1 MTLEEEIKSNF
12 FLKTWMLK
20 VNFLPANF
28 YDECCNVATD
38 YFALVYDVIKPYW
51 GLFDKVM

>member
-1 MTLEEEIKSNF
+1 MLE
-12 FLKTWMLK
+12 

-28 YDECCNVATD
+28 YDECCNVTRD

-51 GLFDKVM
+51 GLFDKVIKNFLWMIEMS